1 MFIDSVKD
9 WIERTALGNKSVA
22 RVTLQL
28 LSRDNPLNKTI
39 GIQKTHIIQEYRQHN
54 FLTALSSIGGLL
66 AVLQGLHILCF
77 GRPLF
82 WGLFG
87 WSPLSLP
94 C

>member
-22 RVTLQL
+22 HVTVQL
-28 LSRDNPLNKTI
+28 LPSDNAWNATL
-39 GIQKTHIIQEYRQHN
+39 GIQKTRIIQEYRQHT